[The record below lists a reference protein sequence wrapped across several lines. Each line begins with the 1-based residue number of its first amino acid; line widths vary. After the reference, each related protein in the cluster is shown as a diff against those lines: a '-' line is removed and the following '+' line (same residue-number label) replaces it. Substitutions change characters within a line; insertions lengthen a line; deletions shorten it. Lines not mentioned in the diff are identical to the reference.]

1 MTTYVNSA
9 LFVYTEKNEAL
20 LEQLQSNSL
29 GIQLSTVSFDSLLL
43 DPQASLERV
52 EHVII
57 AAELADIKAVF
68 SLAQKY
74 NFSVGL
80 IPDKSQKKLSKC
92 FDLPAETDM
101 AIELAFRENTQAIDL
116 LLCNG
121 NILLFKATM
130 GWLPLLDSNADI
142 DINKLKFLIES
153 FKRSFKLKLL
163 KFSFT
168 TAKGQKI
175 TTAASGCILIKQQ
188 QGSLVSKIIENDSS
202 ICDGAVSMVIFSP
215 ISIVVYSKILL
226 RILSVSKQKSRLP
239 PGIGFIKSS
248 QIDIET
254 VPELNV
260 TIDDECVTQT
270 PLHCEVLPKAVRLN
284 IGDKLAKDCQ
294 STQISKES
302 VKIANLPSDKE
313 LEQISLKHIPIFAYA
328 SEERFRELFT
338 SLREDA
344 KTNSIYIT
352 LMVLSTMLATIGL
365 FQGSTA
371 VVIGAMLLAPLMA
384 PIVSLAMGLLRG
396 NIELLKNSVLKI
408 AVGIVLALLASA
420 LITQLFPYK
429 MITSE
434 MLSRQSP
441 SLLDLAVAVVAGIA
455 GAYSKSYKEIIQSLA
470 GVAIAVAL
478 VPPLAVAG
486 IGIGRIDM
494 DFFTQAFL
502 LFSTN
507 LIGIA
512 LAATLTFRLL
522 GYSSIVYAKRG
533 LGLVLVLFLVIAV
546 PLYASYG
553 QIVEKIAFEST
564 FKTKRFFVNGNYI
577 IVQKIQLLRAS
588 DPMIITAEIMMRS
601 TITRKDLH
609 DLKKKIQLHFP
620 YNPIIRV
627 RVIYNL

>member
-9 LFVYTEKNEAL
+9 LVVYTKKTEAL
-20 LEQLQSNSL
+20 LEQLQSNSFGTEL
-29 GIQLSTVSFDSLLL
+29 TTISFDSLLGN
-43 DPQASLERV
+43 PQASLDNV

-57 AAELADIKAVF
+57 AAGVVETKAVF
-68 SLAQKY
+68 RLALEY
-74 NFSVGL
+74 GFSIAL
-80 IPDKSQKKLSKC
+80 IPEKSEKKLIKL
-92 FDLPAETDM
+92 FNLPTETDK
-101 AIELAFRENTQAIDL
+101 AIELACRENTLAIDL
-116 LLCNG
+116 VLCND
-121 NILLFKATM
+121 NILLFKARI
-130 GWLPLLDSNADI
+130 GWLPLLDASAD
-142 DINKLKFLIES
+142 KSKARFLIES
-153 FKRSFKLKLL
+153 FKKSFKLKLL
-163 KFSFT
+163 KFRFT
-168 TAKGQKI
+168 TSKGQKI
-175 TTAASGCILIKQQ
+175 TTAASGCILIQQQ
-188 QGSLVSKIIENDSS
+188 QGSLASKLTDSDSTVS
-202 ICDGAVSMVIFSP
+202 DGAVSMVIFSP

-226 RILSVSKQKSRLP
+226 RVLAITKKKNRLP
-239 PGIGFIKSS
+239 PGIGYIKSS
-248 QIDIET
+248 QIDIEAT
-254 VPELNV
+254 PGLNV

-284 IGDKLAKDCQ
+284 IGDRLAEECQ
-294 STQISKES
+294 NTKISKES

-338 SLREDA
+338 SLRDDA

-365 FQGSTA
+365 FQSSTA

-396 NIELLKNSVLKI
+396 NIELLKDSAVKIVL
-408 AVGIVLALLASA
+408 GIVLALLASA

-441 SLLDLAVAVVAGIA
+441 SLLDLGVAIIAGIA

-486 IGIGRIDM
+486 IGIGRGDF
-494 DFFTQAFL
+494 DFFYQAFL

-512 LAATLTFRLL
+512 LAATFTFRLL

-533 LGLVLVLFLVIAV
+533 ISIVFILFMVIAV

-564 FKTKRFFVNGNYI
+564 FKKKRFFVNGKYI
-577 IVQKIQLLRAS
+577 IVQKIQLIRIS
-588 DPMIITAEIMMRS
+588 DPKIITAEIVLRS
-601 TITRKDLH
+601 TITRKDLLE
-609 DLKKKIQLHFP
+609 LKKKVQLHFSDA
-620 YNPIIRV
+620 PIIRV